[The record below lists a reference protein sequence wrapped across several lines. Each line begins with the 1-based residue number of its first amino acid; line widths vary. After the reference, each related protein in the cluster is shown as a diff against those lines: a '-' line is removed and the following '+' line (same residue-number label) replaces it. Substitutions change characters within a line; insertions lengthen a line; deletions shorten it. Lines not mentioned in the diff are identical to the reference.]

1 MNTYCSLMHELN
13 NRLPYPSDLSDIEW
27 EIIKPLIPIPQ
38 TNRGRKRVHSYR
50 EILNAIFYLLRSGC
64 SWRMLPH
71 DFPHWKT
78 IYHYYSL
85 WRDDGTWERIN
96 AELRSELRISY
107 GREPEPSAAI
117 LDSQSVKTTETPGV
131 RGYDAAKKVKGRK
144 RHILVDTIG
153 LLLIVVVHTA
163 NIQDRDGAKLV
174 LEQVKGTFSRL
185 ELIWADAG
193 YSGKLVDW
201 VNSACGWILEIV
213 KRSDD
218 MKGFQV
224 LPRRWVVERTF
235 AWLGRYRRLSK
246 DYEGLTESSQAF
258 IYVAMIHI
266 MIRRLGRIKGSRT

>member
-1 MNTYCSLMHELN
+1 MYGQNKRH
-13 NRLPYPSDLSDIEW
+13 PYPSDLSDEEW
-27 EIIKPLIPIPQ
+27 EIIEPYIPIPQ
-38 TNRGRKRVHSYR
+38 TNRGRKRTHSYR
-50 EILNAIFYLLRSGC
+50 EILNAIFYLDRSGC

-78 IYHYYSL
+78 VYSYFRN
-85 WRDDGTWERIN
+85 WRHDGIWEHMN
-96 AELRSELRISY
+96 AALRTELRVAN

-144 RHILVDTIG
+144 RHILVDTTG
-153 LLLIVVVHTA
+153 LLLLVVVHAA

-185 ELIWADAG
+185 KLIWADAG
-193 YSGKLVDW
+193 YSGQLVDW
-201 VNSACGWILEIV
+201 VNSVCGWMLEIV

-218 MKGFQV
+218 IKGFQV

-235 AWLGRYRRLSK
+235 GWLGRYRRLSK

-258 IYVAMIHI
+258 IYISMIHI
-266 MIRRLGRIKGSRT
+266 MLRRLGRIKTSR